1 MSSYLDR
8 LRKGRCIYLDGR
20 LVSDPTQEPAFIG
33 TIASI
38 NKYYSLQEEDPDTYS
53 CRDENGHK
61 FPTSLLVPRTR
72 EDLAQKRAAYKG
84 VADVSFGM
92 LGRTPDFIN
101 AALSGIA
108 AHANVLGSN
117 EHADFSENAREYY
130 RCCLEE
136 NLFVGHGS
144 INPQID
150 RSRSLGAQT
159 NSFAGVHVS
168 NVNARGI
175 TVSGAKMI
183 ATLAP
188 VTDELLIFNMP
199 GLRPGDEDY
208 ALAFAI
214 PASVEGLRM
223 ICRKPLVRAGYG
235 LLDHPVANAFDEID
249 AYLLLQDVFV
259 PWNRVFVFRSV
270 EKSNA
275 FYDKTFARH
284 HAGHQGIVRGLAKA
298 ELLTGVAIYL
308 AKALGLDGFLNIQ
321 EQLGELTTYLE
332 MLKGMILLT
341 EQDAT
346 LSDCGVIT
354 PSINAIQAI
363 RYNFPKMYERMIK
376 VIQSLAAGSMLS
388 TPHHCDLEN
397 ENGALLRKALEG
409 PSIDAATRIKLL
421 NLAWD
426 VSGDGFGQRQLVY
439 EIYHAGDP
447 VRIAASH
454 YLSYDYPRL
463 LDTVSRVLAQ

>member
-8 LRKGRCIYLDGR
+8 LKHGRCIYVDGR
-20 LVSDPTQEPAFIG
+20 LVSDPTQEPAFAG
-33 TIASI
+33 AIAAVCR
-38 NKYYSLQEEDPDTYS
+38 YYSLQEEDPETYL
-53 CRDENGHK
+53 CRDECGHR
-61 FPTSLLVPRTR
+61 FPASLMVPKTR
-72 EDLAQKRAAYKG
+72 EDLAVKRAAYKG

-92 LGRTPDFIN
+92 LGRTPDFVN
-101 AALSGIA
+101 AALAGIV
-108 AHANVLGSN
+108 AHSNVLGAN
-117 EHADFSENAREYY
+117 EHADFSENVRQYY
-130 RCCLEE
+130 KHCQEK

-150 RSRSLGAQT
+150 RSRALGAQT
-159 NSFAGVHVS
+159 NHFAGVHVS
-168 NVNARGI
+168 SVNARGI

-188 VTDELLIFNMP
+188 VVDDLLIFNMP

-214 PASVEGLRM
+214 PASAEGLRM
-223 ICRKPLVRAGYG
+223 ICRKPLVRTGYS
-235 LLDHPVANAFDEID
+235 LFDHPVANAFDEID
-249 AYLLLQDVFV
+249 AYLLLKDVFV
-259 PWNRVFVFRSV
+259 PWERVFVFRNV

-275 FYDKTFARH
+275 FFDKTFARH
-284 HAGHQGIVRGLAKA
+284 HSGHQGIVRGLAKA

-332 MLKGMILLT
+332 MLKGMILLS

-346 LSDCGVIT
+346 LNHCGVMT
-354 PSINAIQAI
+354 PSISAIQAV

-388 TPHHCDLEN
+388 TPHHCDFEN
-397 ENGALLRKALEG
+397 ENGAFLRDALEG
-409 PSIDAATRIKLL
+409 PSIDAATRVKLL

-454 YLSYDYPRL
+454 YLTYDHPTL
-463 LDTVSRVLAQ
+463 LDTVDRVLAL